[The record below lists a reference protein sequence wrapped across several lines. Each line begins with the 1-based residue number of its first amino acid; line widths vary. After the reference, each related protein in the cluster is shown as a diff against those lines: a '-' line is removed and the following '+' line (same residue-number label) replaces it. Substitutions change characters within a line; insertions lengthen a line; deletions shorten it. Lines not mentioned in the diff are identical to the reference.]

1 MCTLLT
7 LTPGTP
13 AQPGERFRTFDPA
26 RQERFI
32 TRISEMLLDD
42 GCNAE
47 IRRVWVGYLTQCDA
61 DLGKRVAQKLTA
73 KSAL

>member
-1 MCTLLT
+1 MK
-7 LTPGTP
+7 
-13 AQPGERFRTFDPA
+13 AAFRFLDGRALEVWDQA
-26 RQERFI
+26 RFI